1 MKFELI
7 TKNYTTFNILCDRVL
22 FNPVIQSVIFD
33 DGFKILVYLEKS
45 KLADFASIIKDLD
58 VGISEDTAINRLK

>member
-7 TKNYTTFNILCDRVL
+7 SKNATTLYILFDRLL

-33 DGFKILVYLEKS
+33 DGFKILVYLDKS
-45 KLADFASIIKDLD
+45 KLADFALIIKDLD
-58 VGISEDTAINRLK
+58 VRISETAAIDRLK

>member
-7 TKNYTTFNILCDRVL
+7 SKNHTTFNILCDRVL

-45 KLADFASIIKDLD
+45 KLADFALTIKDLD